1 MAVAVLHVLRWF
13 PGGEA
18 IYRADHA
25 FLSCSDAEGG
35 QEDRIS
41 ALHDHLLED
50 IVSRLPAKDAARTA
64 VLASRWRQLWR
75 STPLVFHDRH
85 LLPSRDRGH
94 VAAVA
99 RVLASHP
106 GPFRTVS
113 IGHCDFGRHDR
124 ELAEWPRILAN
135 KGVQDLALVNMPAD
149 FDRLP
154 AVPAD
159 ILLCDSFRRLLLGF
173 WKFPDAGAD
182 LPAGGPDGF
191 PHLRELVMFG
201 NEMPGGHDLDRLLA
215 RSPVLDTF
223 AVALSKMFER
233 VHLRSESFRCAL
245 LWHCFVEEVAVVDS
259 PLLERLILWEI
270 VVGEDFSKP
279 VTVKIAAGVP
289 NLRVLGYLETRF
301 HQLQI
306 GDNVIKVLPLYA
318 SQRIKLSSLYASQRL
333 KLSNL
338 SNEHGLFSM
347 HSNGAAPCI

>member
-1 MAVAVLHVLRWF
+1 
-13 PGGEA
+13 
-18 IYRADHA
+18 
-25 FLSCSDAEGG
+25 
-35 QEDRIS
+35 
-41 ALHDHLLED
+41 
-50 IVSRLPAKDAARTA
+50 
-64 VLASRWRQLWR
+64 
-75 STPLVFHDRH
+75 
-85 LLPSRDRGH
+85 
-94 VAAVA
+94 
-99 RVLASHP
+99 
-106 GPFRTVS
+106 
-113 IGHCDFGRHDR
+113 
-124 ELAEWPRILAN
+124 
-135 KGVQDLALVNMPAD
+135 
-149 FDRLP
+149 
-154 AVPAD
+154 
-159 ILLCDSFRRLLLGF
+159 
-173 WKFPDAGAD
+173 
-182 LPAGGPDGF
+182 
-191 PHLRELVMFG
+191 
-201 NEMPGGHDLDRLLA
+201 
-215 RSPVLDTF
+215 
-223 AVALSKMFER
+223 MFER